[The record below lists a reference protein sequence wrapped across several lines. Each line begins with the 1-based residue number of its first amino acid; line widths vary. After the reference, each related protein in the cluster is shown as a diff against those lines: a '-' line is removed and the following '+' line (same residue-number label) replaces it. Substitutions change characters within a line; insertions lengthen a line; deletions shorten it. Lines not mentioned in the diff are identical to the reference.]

1 MSVVTVASPQD
12 PFRCGTLIPE
22 DEFER
27 ELRKKGA
34 YDTPL
39 FNGYPTLEAK
49 QAAARRAYRRI
60 VEGGHSAEAMLGIM
74 GREHSWG
81 TNPDSVLH
89 RNDTRSM
96 GNARSVRDPSLP
108 RGTYRTE
115 NGQKVKN
122 MDGWYLIRDAKRDGS
137 YVQYMRF
144 EDSVQDFVY
153 RLNEPGYAYDGKVSI
168 GDVVATI
175 APKEDSN
182 DPEGYAWFLV
192 NVITGLR
199 SRLTDPIPGGDSVDI
214 PFVPADRRH
223 FTPGRTV
230 PWPTMI
236 IGHHTDGWDSLY
248 WLTESPNSDVSATYL
263 LNHDGS
269 IRAQLVRHRDTPH
282 TTGYMN
288 PLSLSWEW
296 ERKWPEQR
304 EISDAQY
311 REIARSNATIWRIEA
326 ARGNPNF
333 SVPPTAEQI
342 NRHRDYYSTTCPG
355 NLDMDRVW
363 REVVEELSAPEI
375 PEVLIQPG
383 NPFGEVPIVL
393 GFRVEVLRQAAA
405 HYDGDIHGSIL
416 AIFGWAKG
424 PEYETAFG
432 SAQEFEKGVLTWHRD
447 NDPPFDI
454 QWLQR
459 DAELPAPKAA

>member
-1 MSVVTVASPQD
+1 MVNLVALLTPAD
-12 PFRCGTLIPE
+12 PWRCGTLISE

-39 FNGYPTLEAK
+39 FNGIEDKP
-49 QAAARRAYRRI
+49 AAARQAYRDIRD
-60 VEGGHSAEAMLGIM
+60 GGHSAEVFLGVM

-81 TNPDSVLH
+81 TNPNSVLH

-96 GNARSVRDPSLP
+96 GNARSVRDPSLTGWKIITDP
-108 RGTYRTE
+108 VRKSQYAKYRSF
-115 NGQKVKN
+115 N
-122 MDGWYLIRDAKRDGS
+122 
-137 YVQYMRF
+137 
-144 EDSVQDFVY
+144 DSVKDFVY
-153 RLNEPGYAYDGKVSI
+153 RINDPTYAYAGKVSI
-168 GDVVATI
+168 GDVVSTI

-182 DPEGYAWFLV
+182 DPEGYAWFICNYV
-192 NVITGLR
+192 VGLR
-199 SRLTDPIPGGDSVDI
+199 SRMTDPIAGGDSVDI
-214 PFVPADRRH
+214 PWIPANWRH

-236 IGHHTDGWDSLY
+236 IGHHTDGWDSLA
-248 WLTESPNSDVSATYL
+248 WLTISPNSDVSATYL
-263 LNHDGS
+263 LNHDGT

-282 TTGYMN
+282 TTGFMN
-288 PLSLSWEW
+288 ALSLSFEW
-296 ERKWPEQR
+296 ERKWPVQEA
-304 EISDAQY
+304 ISDAQY
-311 REIARSNATIWRIEA
+311 ANISRSVATIWRIEA
-326 ARGNPNF
+326 ARGNPHF

-355 NLDMDRVW
+355 NLDVDRVW
-363 REVVEELSAPEI
+363 REVVIELSAPVV

-383 NPFGEVPIVL
+383 NPFGEVPIIL
-393 GFRVEVLRQAAA
+393 GFRGEVLRQAAA
-405 HYDGDIHGSIL
+405 HYDGDILGSIL

-424 PEYETAFG
+424 AEYETAFG

-447 NDPPFDI
+447 NAPPYDI

-459 DAELPAPKAA
+459 EAALPEPKAA